1 MIDTA
6 SSPSRCLSLITVSTK
21 PTFIATTLQFSCTT
35 MMNWI
40 HSFIITYYLALHFHN
55 VKCFQSPLNTRN
67 NNNYLIKPRHDVKHN
82 DKHSNFKMINRSVS
96 VILQATSSKNNNN
109 EMSIDELKLE
119 LTQYL
124 KKRDEVN
131 ANESAKR

>member
-1 MIDTA
+1 M
-6 SSPSRCLSLITVSTK
+6 
-21 PTFIATTLQFSCTT
+21 
-35 MMNWI
+35 
-40 HSFIITYYLALHFHN
+40 
-55 VKCFQSPLNTRN
+55 KCFQSPLNTRN